1 MFSYGKGNMV
11 YSAMLG
17 VLQPARVMAA
27 LKILLRT
34 VHACEV
40 VAALEQTVNW

>member
-1 MFSYGKGNMV
+1 MV
-11 YSAMLG
+11 CSVMLG
-17 VLQPARVMAA
+17 FLQPARVVAA

-40 VAALEQTVNW
+40 VATLEQTVNW